1 MENRVIK
8 ILAIDDNND
17 NLVVLKALLNDAFP
31 DVKFISAGSGYAGFK
46 LCQTEKPDVILLD
59 IVMPGMDGYELCRK
73 LKSDE
78 RLKMIP
84 VIMITA
90 SRDNKEIR
98 IKALDAGADAFL
110 SKPIE
115 ASELKAQIRA
125 MLRIKE
131 SEDLKRYQQQQLEN
145 MVIDRT
151 EALEIELA
159 DRKKTEKKL
168 VLSLEKLNR
177 NRKAMQN
184 LMEDLESEMNERRKI
199 EKNLELKN
207 SELHFLN
214 EIAIELAQL
223 PLSERIEEY
232 LPRKLKEFSGAI
244 FAVHMAYNSEKQ
256 VLVTK
261 HIETKQSILKKM
273 IRIIGKKNLKTEFPV
288 TPDQYNSI
296 IYEGFSSGS
305 SSGELFFSG
314 ISDALGKTIK
324 SITGIDH
331 FYAIAIVIGNELLGN
346 TLLGFA
352 AGALTPRKELLI
364 SFARVAAVSL
374 QRRNA
379 EMKLIRSEERY
390 RMLINNQGEGV
401 CIVDLDEKFI
411 FANPAAEEM
420 FGVTPGTLINHN
432 LKDFLSPGQV
442 PVIITG
448 TLKPATVGKST
459 YEFEINKPGGE
470 KLTLL
475 VTATPQFGV
484 NGRHAG
490 SFIVFRDITD
500 RKLAEEK
507 LRESYN
513 FNESLIK
520 TIPFGMDIVDENGVV
535 LFQSETFKKNYGTET
550 IGRRCWEF
558 YRDDKKQCHDCPL
571 HEGIEIGKTSVYV
584 AHGVF
589 GGKIFEI
596 SHTGMLFQGKK
607 SMLEIFQD
615 ISERKNAEI
624 NITRQLEELKRWH
637 EATLDR
643 ESRILE
649 LKKEV
654 NDLLYHTGQ
663 PARYHSAIY

>member
-17 NLVVLKALLNDAFP
+17 NLIVLKALLNDAFP
-31 DVKFISAGSGYAGFK
+31 DVKFISAGSGYTGFK

-59 IVMPGMDGYELCRK
+59 IVMPGMDGYELCKK
-73 LKSDE
+73 LKADE
-78 RLKMIP
+78 RLKVIP
-84 VIMITA
+84 VVMITA
-90 SRDNKEIR
+90 NRENKEIR

-110 SKPIE
+110 SKPVE
-115 ASELKAQIRA
+115 ESELKAQIRA

-131 SEDLKRYQQQQLEN
+131 SEDLKKYQKQQLEN

-159 DRKKTEKKL
+159 DRKKTENKL
-168 VLSLEKLNR
+168 VHSLEKLNR

-232 LPRKLKEFSGAI
+232 LPKKLKEFSGAI
-244 FAVHMAYNSEKQ
+244 LAVHMVYNSEKQ
-256 VLVTK
+256 VLVAK

-296 IYEGFSSGS
+296 IYEGFSSGNS
-305 SSGELFFSG
+305 SAELFFSG

-346 TLLGFA
+346 ILLGFA

-401 CIVDLDEKFI
+401 CIVDLDEKFL

-420 FGVTPGTLINHN
+420 FGVTSGTLINHN
-432 LKDFLSPGQV
+432 LKDFLSPHQV
-442 PVIITG
+442 PAIITG
-448 TLKPATVGKST
+448 TLKPASPGKST
-459 YEFEINKPGGE
+459 YEFEINRPGGE

-484 NGRHAG
+484 NGKHTG

-500 RKLAEEK
+500 RKLAEEN

-513 FNESLIK
+513 FNESLLK

-550 IGRRCWEF
+550 IGKRCWEF
-558 YRDDKKQCHDCPL
+558 YRDDKKQCRDCPL
-571 HEGIEIGKTSVYV
+571 YEGIEIGKTGVYV
-584 AHGVF
+584 SHGVF

-624 NITRQLEELKRWH
+624 NITRQLEELRRWH

-654 NDLLYHTGQ
+654 NDLLYQTGQ